1 MGLRERVIAAI
12 AVADIIGQKHRS
24 GGLII
29 PPEDL
34 AILAKYEDLGMI
46 KLLTKKPRLQ
56 EGIYFPIIQAKEL
69 KDFSMSFYLKLVHG
83 ICARYGIKTSIGMNS
98 VREYCNKPYEYG
110 FIQPVIL
117 PDTEVGNRAMIE
129 EECELLKELLD
140 QA

>member
-1 MGLRERVIAAI
+1 MGLNERVVAAL
-12 AVADIIGQKHRS
+12 AVADHIGARHRS
-24 GGLII
+24 GGLVI

-34 AILAKYEDLGMI
+34 AIIAKYEDLGMI
-46 KLLTKKPRLQ
+46 KLMVKKPRLQ

-69 KDFSMSFYLKLVHG
+69 KDFSMSFYLRLVHG
-83 ICARYGIKTSIGMNS
+83 ICAKHGIKTNIGMNS

-117 PDTEVGNRAMIE
+117 PDSEVGNRAQIE
-129 EECELLKELLD
+129 EECTILKELLD